1 VLRIAL
7 FLSALFSASCGPTA
21 NGGLG
26 AFCRCNPA
34 DNDCRLQ
41 ASGCDT
47 GLRCSGTP
55 LTGGV
60 CVPVDAGP

>member
-1 VLRIAL
+1 VLLVGL
-7 FLSALFSASCGPTA
+7 FLSALWATACGPTA

-26 AFCRCNPA
+26 AFCRCSPA
-34 DNDCRLQ
+34 DNNCTLQ

-55 LTGGV
+55 LMGGV
-60 CVPVDAGP
+60 CVPVDAGF